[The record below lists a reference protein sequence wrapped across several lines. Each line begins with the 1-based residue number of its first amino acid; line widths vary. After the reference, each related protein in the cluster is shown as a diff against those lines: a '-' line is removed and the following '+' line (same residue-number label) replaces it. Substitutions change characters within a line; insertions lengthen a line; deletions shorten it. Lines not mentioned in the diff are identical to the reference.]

1 MKINKVLI
9 VGAGTMG
16 RQIGFQ
22 CALHGFETVTYD
34 VSESAL
40 EVCRERHQRFA
51 GFFVEQRGADRAQ
64 VDAAV
69 ARISYSCDLTKAA
82 DEIDLVSES
91 VPEIPEIKAEVYG
104 RLNESCPGRTIFT
117 TNTSTLLPSLM
128 AESTGRPSRFL
139 ALHFANPV
147 WSSNIGE
154 VMGHEQTD
162 PEVFERVLE
171 FAAEIGMVPIRL
183 EKEAGGFVSNSLLVP
198 FLMAAQGLVANGV
211 ASHQD
216 VDRTWMVM
224 TAMPIGPFGIL
235 DLVGLETAFNIA
247 LHRAEAGN
255 DDQMRANAAYLKEH
269 FVDRAKLGLKSGE
282 GYYTYP
288 DPAYKDD
295 DFLG

>member
-1 MKINKVLI
+1 MKIKKVLI

-22 CALHGFETVTYD
+22 CAFHGFDTVIYD
-34 VSESAL
+34 VNEHAL
-40 EVCRERHQRFA
+40 EVCRARHRRFA
-51 GFFVEQRGADRAQ
+51 EFFVEERGAYRSQ
-64 VDAAV
+64 VDASL
-69 ARISYSCDLTKAA
+69 ARISYSKDLAA
-82 DEIDLVSES
+82 ASCEVDLVSES

-104 RLNESCPGRTIFT
+104 RLNDLCPGRTIFT
-117 TNTSTLLPSLM
+117 TNTSTMLPSRL
-128 AESTGRPSRFL
+128 AELTGRPARFA

-154 VMGHEQTD
+154 VMGHPGTD
-162 PEVFERVLE
+162 PEVYERVLE

-183 EKEAGGFVSNSLLVP
+183 ETEVPGFISNSLLVP

-224 TAMPIGPFGIL
+224 TGMPMGPFGIM
-235 DLVGLETAFNIA
+235 DLVGLETAYNIA
-247 LHRAEAGN
+247 SHGAEARK
-255 DDQMRANAAYLKEH
+255 DAQMRTNAEYLKRQ
-269 FVDRAKLGLKSGE
+269 FVDQGKLGLKSGE

-288 DPAYKDD
+288 DPAYKEE
-295 DFLG
+295 DFVR